1 MRRAVSTVALLAL
14 PLFSAPAVA
23 GPIATAT
30 AYTQYSLTADLS
42 DPNADLSAIVAT
54 FTPSVT
60 SSFSGNGTTSETD
73 TQGPSLFQVS
83 VTASLDHS
91 GQARAFANLNYA
103 VQFTNTSD
111 QDITFHLLWDFSSS
125 IGSTATID
133 VGKFER
139 AGYLSTISG
148 LSVGDNHSC
157 QFGDN
162 SFQGDIGSIT
172 ETIGG
177 RTRCYVQSADS
188 SMSDN
193 TFLVHAG
200 KTITGGFGDLQVT
213 ANVSVPEP
221 MSAALLGI
229 GVLAIGAARSSR
241 LVKGGSP
248 IVGG

>member
-60 SSFSGNGTTSETD
+60 SSFFGNGTTSETD
-73 TQGPSLFQVS
+73 TQGPNLFQVS
-83 VTASLDHS
+83 VTASLDHP
-91 GQARAFANLNYA
+91 GQARAFATLSYF
-103 VQFTNTSD
+103 VQFTNTSTR
-111 QDITFHLLWDFSSS
+111 DITFELLWDYSSS
-125 IGSTATID
+125 IGTTATID
-133 VGKFER
+133 DNKFDK

-148 LSVGDNHSC
+148 LYVGDNHFC
-157 QFGDN
+157 QGSDN
-162 SFQGDIGSIT
+162 GYQGDVGSTT

-177 RTRCYVQSADS
+177 RTICSVLSADS
-188 SMSDN
+188 SLSQTMI
-193 TFLVHAG
+193 LLHAG
-200 KTITGGFGDLQVT
+200 ETITGGFGDLQVT

-221 MSAALLGI
+221 MSAMLMGL
-229 GVLAIGAARSSR
+229 GVLALGAARSRRPFKSGR
-241 LVKGGSP
+241 P